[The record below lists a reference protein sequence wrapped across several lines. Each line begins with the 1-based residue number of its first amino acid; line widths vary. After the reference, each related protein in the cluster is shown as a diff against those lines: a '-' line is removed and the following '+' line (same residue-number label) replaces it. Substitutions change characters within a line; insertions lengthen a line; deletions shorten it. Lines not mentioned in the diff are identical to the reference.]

1 VKDECECG
9 ARADLRAATGHQPL
23 GCGHLCSLG
32 GELGKICRRLEIV
45 GSQRCALSI
54 GSGLLHGLRL
64 SPISVSFFK
73 RWQPDLG

>member
-1 VKDECECG
+1 MN
-9 ARADLRAATGHQPL
+9 ASAALGRTCVLLQDISPL
-23 GCGHLCSLG
+23 AVAISVSSLG
-32 GELGKICRRLEIV
+32 GELGKICRRPEIV

-73 RWQPDLG
+73 RWLLDLG

>member
-1 VKDECECG
+1 MN
-9 ARADLRAATGHQPL
+9 ASAALGRTCVLLQDISPL
-23 GCGHLCSLG
+23 AVAISVSSLG